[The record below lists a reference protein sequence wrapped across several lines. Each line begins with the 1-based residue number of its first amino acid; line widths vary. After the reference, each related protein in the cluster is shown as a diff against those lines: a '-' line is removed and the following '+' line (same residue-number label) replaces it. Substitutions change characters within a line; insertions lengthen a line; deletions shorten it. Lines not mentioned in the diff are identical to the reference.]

1 MVNLYKY
8 FELWNNIY
16 EATSSKILLFT
27 ILVLISASAGAY
39 FITKSV
45 NDIAVKKSLILAG
58 LCTIGLGFSV
68 FSVINVISNYQNQ
81 IINDVKIEIKEKY
94 NIKLT
99 NKQIKKLLIDQP
111 AWANELSKKE
121 LNHFM
126 TQK

>member
-16 EATSSKILLFT
+16 EATGSKTLLFT
-27 ILVLISASAGAY
+27 VLALISASAGTY

-45 NDIAVKKSLILAG
+45 NDITDKKSLILAG

-68 FSVINVISNYQNQ
+68 FSVINVIPNYQNQ

>member
-1 MVNLYKY
+1 MVSLYKY
-8 FELWNNIY
+8 FELWNNVY

-27 ILVLISASAGAY
+27 VLALISASAGTY
-39 FITKSV
+39 FITKSF
-45 NDIAVKKSLILAG
+45 NDITDEKSLILAG

-68 FSVINVISNYQNQ
+68 FSVINVIPNYKNQ